1 MTLTTNDPL
10 EILNRKAIIF
20 ILGAMILGGML
31 VTIINLIE
39 DKTHPISWVIPPLTS
54 AVSIALLIYLIKYPS
69 RTYQVTKIIVGWSGF
84 IIILFPEYFFVIEA
98 WLDPKKRLVDTLPP
112 ISSGIFLLTTSMIIF
127 LRPLGLVRLVLLFW
141 FAAAAPIV
149 VYLVSHLEE
158 LKSPRGLDIMVT
170 LVPAM
175 GINLSLVMFYSYL
188 QDAINKLY
196 IERFHLQEISEKDA
210 LTNVFNRGAGEKM
223 LRNLIEQS
231 NQQIGIILC
240 DVDRFK
246 QVNDNYGHLIGDRVL
261 QTIAQCCQSNLRK
274 KDTLIRWGGEEFLIV
289 VTGDEEEELKYLAE
303 RLRSIIA
310 EQQIPEV
317 GKVTAS
323 FGVALLQPQENLS
336 QLFTRADQA
345 LYQAKKQGRN
355 QVIFT

>member
-10 EILNRKAIIF
+10 ELLNRKAMIF
-20 ILGAMILGGML
+20 ILGAMISGGVF
-31 VTIINLIE
+31 VTIMNLIE
-39 DKTHPISWVIPPLTS
+39 AKTHPISLIAPPLTS
-54 AVSIALLIYLIKYPS
+54 TVSLLLLIYLIKYP
-69 RTYQVTKIIVGWSGF
+69 RRIYQVTKIILGWSSF
-84 IIILFPEYFFVIEA
+84 IILFPEYFFVIEA
-98 WLDPKKRLVDTLPP
+98 WLDPEKRLVDSLPP
-112 ISSGIFLLTTSMIIF
+112 ISSGIFLLTNSMIIF

-149 VYLVSHLEE
+149 IYLVSHLEE
-158 LKSPRGLDIMVT
+158 LKTPRGLDIMVT

-188 QDAINKLY
+188 QDAVNKLY

-231 NQQIGIILC
+231 TQQIGIILC

-246 QVNDNYGHLIGDRVL
+246 QVNDNYGHLMGDRVL

-274 KDTLIRWGGEEFLIV
+274 KDILIRWGGEEFLIV
-289 VTGDEEEELKYLAE
+289 VTGDKEEELKYLAE
-303 RLRSIIA
+303 RLRAIVA

-323 FGVALLQPQENLS
+323 FGVALLQPQENPT
-336 QLFTRADQA
+336 QLFARADRA
-345 LYQAKKQGRN
+345 LYQAKNQGRN
-355 QVIFT
+355 QVIFA

>member
-10 EILNRKAIIF
+10 ETLNRKAIF
-20 ILGAMILGGML
+20 LILGAMILGGLL
-31 VTIINLIE
+31 VTIINSVE
-39 DKTHPISWVIPPLTS
+39 AKTHPISIVIPPLTS
-54 AVSIALLIYLIKYPS
+54 AIFLLLLIYLIKYP
-69 RTYQVTKIIVGWSGF
+69 RQIHQVTKITIGWSSF
-84 IIILFPEYFFVIEA
+84 IILFPEYFFVIEA
-98 WLDPKKRLVDTLPP
+98 WLDPAKKLMDSLPP
-112 ISSGIFLLTTSMIIF
+112 ISSGIFLLTTSIIIF

-149 VYLVSHLEE
+149 IYLLSHLDQ
-158 LKSPRGLDIMVT
+158 LKTPRGLDIMVT

-188 QDAINKLY
+188 QDAVNKLY

-210 LTNVFNRGAGEKM
+210 LTNVFNRGTGEKM

-231 NQQIGIILC
+231 TQQIGIILC

-246 QVNDNYGHLIGDRVL
+246 QVNDNYGHLMGDRVL
-261 QTIAQCCQSNLRK
+261 QTIAKCCQSNLRK
-274 KDTLIRWGGEEFLIV
+274 KDILIRWGGEEFLIV
-289 VTGDEEEELKYLAE
+289 VTGDKEEELQYLAE

-317 GKVTAS
+317 GVVTAS
-323 FGVALLQPQENLS
+323 FGVALLQPQESPN
-336 QLFTRADQA
+336 QLFARADQA

-355 QVIFT
+355 QVIFA